1 MGRQEMKS
9 AISRRGFLKNSAL
22 GGTGLLILDNS
33 SSVRSYGANAKL
45 NIALIGV
52 GGRGRWFVGTMPKL
66 GTNVVAMCDVNE
78 RKASLSFEEI
88 PKAKK
93 YADYRRMLEEM
104 DKQIDA
110 VVIAVPDHSHAPA
123 SAMAMKMGKHVFC
136 EKPLTRTV
144 SEART
149 LRKLAGKCK
158 VATQMGNQGTSS
170 EKFRRAVELVQAGV
184 VGDVCEVHA
193 WNTGGGPGD
202 RPIPTDKHDLPDY
215 LHWDLWLG
223 PARYR
228 PYNSRWLSGWHGWR
242 DFGTGNLGNWASHTM
257 NLPFKALRLDTLW
270 NRQSG
275 SPVRLTPEVSGVH
288 QHSLPKWEIIRY
300 DFPARGDMPPVRI
313 NWYNGPGKAPG
324 PRDMI
329 EQMLGR
335 RLDWGDAGEKKWA
348 DHAGCLLIGTKG
360 MIHSTGHNMSFTL
373 LPEDKFR
380 EFEEP
385 SRSLPRTRGHERE
398 WLDAC
403 KGGPQ
408 AMSNFDYAGR
418 LAEFVLLGN
427 AATLVGE
434 TIEFD
439 PVTMKIGNNAEADQ
453 ALTHAYREGWSL

>member
-1 MGRQEMKS
+1 MKS
-9 AISRRGFLKNSAL
+9 FFNRRAFFRNTVL
-22 GGTGLLILDNS
+22 GGAGLLILQNS
-33 SSVRSYGANAKL
+33 GSVRSYQANDKL

-52 GGRGRWFVGTMPKL
+52 GGRGRWFVGIIPKL
-66 GTNVVAMCDVNE
+66 DTNVVALCDVNE

-88 PKAKK
+88 PEAKK
-93 YADYRRMLEEM
+93 YCDFRKMLEEM

-110 VVIAVPDHSHAPA
+110 VVIAIPDHTHAVA
-123 SAMAMKMGKHVFC
+123 SATAMKMGKHVYC

-149 LRKLAGKCK
+149 LRRMAARFK

-170 EKFRRAVELVQAGV
+170 EAFRRAVELVQANV
-184 VGDVCEVHA
+184 IGDVREVHA

-202 RPIPTDKHDLPDY
+202 QPIPTDEHPVPEY

-223 PARYR
+223 PAKYR

-270 NRQSG
+270 NQRSD
-275 SPVRLTPEVSGVH
+275 SSAKNLVRLHPEVSGVH
-288 QHSLPKWEIIRY
+288 KHSLPKWEIIQY
-300 DFPARGDMPPVRI
+300 DFPPRGDMPPVRI
-313 NWYNGPGKAPG
+313 NWYNGPGQAPG
-324 PRDMI
+324 PRVMI
-329 EQMLGR
+329 EQVLGR
-335 RLDWGDAGEKKWA
+335 QLDWGDAGEKKWR
-348 DHAGCLLIGTKG
+348 DHAGCLLVGSKG

-373 LPEDKFR
+373 LPAEKFKD
-380 EFEEP
+380 FEGP
-385 SRSLPRTRGHERE
+385 SHTLPRARGHERE

-403 KGGPQ
+403 KGGPA
-408 AMSNFDYAGR
+408 AMSNFDYADP

-427 AATLVGE
+427 VATLVGE

-439 PVTMKIGNNAEADQ
+439 PLAMKVVNNPQ
-453 ALTHAYREGWSL
+453 ANAALEQEYRQGWFL